1 MARTFY
7 DVLEVSEDA
16 SQEVIEDA
24 YRQKVKECHPDVS
37 DDPDADEDFKDVV
50 QAEEVLG
57 DPEERE
63 KYDRL
68 GHDAYVRR
76 VEGQNVSGSEGSPW
90 TTGENRGSSTGTGGF
105 DPREAAAG
113 AAGDSS
119 SGGTTAR
126 SGASGG
132 SKASSSE
139 GVGPGADRQHATG
152 QASASSSHGFGS
164 AADRQQGTGGVGST
178 GDNRWDQQSYS
189 SGGHKG
195 SSGSGYSVHD
205 WDEEEIDQD
214 TITVTLTQEL
224 LVLAGGMFVLYP
236 IFVWASFTPA
246 FPLVMN
252 AVIGA
257 ITLLAV
263 GYLLTV
269 PKIAVAVFGGWSVIT
284 PIAILAVLN
293 LGLLGSLVALGACW
307 IPFAYAVTVAY
318 VVHPG

>member
-1 MARTFY
+1 MDRTFY
-7 DVLEVSEDA
+7 EVLEVSEDA
-16 SQEVIEDA
+16 SQDAIEEA
-24 YRQKVKECHPDVS
+24 YRRKVKKCHPDVS

-68 GHDAYVRR
+68 GHAAYVRR
-76 VEGQNVSGSEGSPW
+76 VEGQNVSGTEGSPW
-90 TTGENRGSSTGTGGF
+90 TTGEDRGGSGGSDGF

-113 AAGDSS
+113 ARSESS
-119 SGGTTAR
+119 GGGTTAR

-132 SKASSSE
+132 SQASSSQ
-139 GVGPGADRQHATG
+139 GFGPGADRQHATG
-152 QASASSSHGFGS
+152 QTTSGSHGFGS
-164 AADRQQGTGGVGST
+164 AADRQQGTGGVGSS
-178 GDNRWDQQSYS
+178 GDNRWDQESYS
-189 SGGHKG
+189 SGGTKE
-195 SSGSGYSVHD
+195 STGSGYSVHD

-214 TITVTLTQEL
+214 TVTVTLTQEL

-236 IFVWASFTPA
+236 TLVWASFTAA

-257 ITLLAV
+257 VTLLAV

-269 PKIAVAVFGGWSVIT
+269 PKIAVAVFGAWSVIA
-284 PIAILAVLN
+284 PVGILAVVD

-318 VVHPG
+318 VVRPA